1 MRASFASLT
10 VAMAAANFMFSSPAA
25 ARPTSIRA
33 LAALEVRLATIAYRI
48 AVANPQVCQ
57 RREILTGLVLHD
69 LSRYDRAIR
78 PAVSRAFSV
87 AGGFGVLGIVP
98 GSVAAKAGLRVDDEI
113 IKVGDVSVEDYAAAT
128 EPKSYRRMDQFDALL
143 QAAAER
149 GRTEVVVRRNG
160 HLIRVPLQAQFG
172 CGGKL
177 ALTSSSTRNAWSDG
191 KHIVVT
197 TGMAG
202 LSRSDDEMA
211 FVVAHEMAH
220 NVLGHSG
227 KGKGPR
233 GIFGFSPA
241 KRGEIEAD
249 SYAVHLMGNA
259 GYKPAAGILFL
270 QNASRRLW
278 WNISLDHPGFGRRIK
293 TVLAAMEAANRSA
306 AQTTSVAPAVTT
318 PAATRLDI
326 TQTLGPNRSFAAI
339 SASRVP
345 LGVPIVDGLTR
356 PKSCTP

>member
-1 MRASFASLT
+1 MRASFASLI
-10 VAMAAANFMFSSPAA
+10 VAMAAATFIFSSPAA

-33 LAALEVRLATIAYRI
+33 LAAQEVRLATIAYRI
-48 AVANPQVCQ
+48 AVANAQVCQ

-69 LSRYDRAIR
+69 LTRYDRAVR

-87 AGGFGVLGIVP
+87 TGGFGVLGIVP

-113 IKVGDVSVEDYAAAT
+113 IQVGSVTVDDYAAAT
-128 EPKSYRRMDQFDALL
+128 RPKSYHRMDQFHALL
-143 QAAAER
+143 QAAADR
-149 GRTEVVVRRNG
+149 GWTEVVVRRDG
-160 HLIRVPLQAQFG
+160 RLLRVPLQAQFG

-191 KHIVVT
+191 QHIVVT
-197 TGMAG
+197 TGLIG
-202 LSRSDDEMA
+202 LSRSDDELA
-211 FVVAHEMAH
+211 FVIAHEMAH

-227 KGKGPR
+227 EGKERR
-233 GIFGFSPA
+233 GIFGVSSA

-259 GYKPAAGILFL
+259 GYMPAGGISFL

-278 WNISLDHPGFGRRIK
+278 WNISLDHPSFGRRIK
-293 TVLAAMEAANRSA
+293 VVLAAMEAANRSA
-306 AQTTSVAPAVTT
+306 AQRASATPPIVS
-318 PAATRLDI
+318 PAAARDAS
-326 TQTLGPNRSFAAI
+326 QTLGPSRSFADL

-345 LGVPIVDGLTR
+345 LALPVMVPKGCS
-356 PKSCTP
+356 P